1 MATEIIRAPSSEE
14 VERKVADWKTA
25 HPKTRIVQ
33 EVAAFSR
40 DPERGGWRVCID
52 YEEPGDKA

>member
-1 MATEIIRAPSSEE
+1 MATEIIRAPSPEE
-14 VERKVADWKTA
+14 VERKVADWKAA

-52 YEEPGDKA
+52 YEEPGEEA